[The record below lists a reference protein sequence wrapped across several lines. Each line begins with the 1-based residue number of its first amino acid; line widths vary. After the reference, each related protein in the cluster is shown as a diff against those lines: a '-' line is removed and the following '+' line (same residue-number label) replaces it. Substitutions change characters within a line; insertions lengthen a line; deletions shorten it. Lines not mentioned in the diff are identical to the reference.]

1 MPTPIPP
8 AIFVGDVDGNFEQ
21 ASPPGEIEERD
32 LVAALAEAG
41 VVELGWA
48 AVKAVAACC
57 KPLVEGVPT
66 VSLRPMP
73 FGGAMVRLPL
83 LHGRIHFVSYSL

>member
-66 VSLRPMP
+66 VSRMLSSASWALDTSTT
-73 FGGAMVRLPL
+73 F
-83 LHGRIHFVSYSL
+83 S